1 LDDRDAAVV
10 FSGLLAGAVGVY
22 QTNVRVPVDI
32 APGVARLQLRQN
44 ALLSNAVEIQI
55 AGEGDTPRLLLDAL
69 EPGALMV
76 QAGGP
81 PAMARVRIVGRNGF
95 CGLVR
100 FTVTG
105 LPSGVRASI
114 PVGVPGQTVPLNI
127 WAEPGAPRAEDAAVT
142 VTALSSLGETRQ
154 TLRVTV
160 LPALGDIRFRVV
172 SGGWLSG
179 SSLVSFEVDGRVV
192 FQASGGGPGRG
203 LSFLVADSQSGVL
216 SPVRVFDTWGSEEA
230 VVAMELFLKSLAPG
244 QVVMAA
250 VADDGSLLLTDE
262 TRRVVGET
270 LGSQWIDSLSYQS
283 SWAIVSRVGASQ
295 PIAEGLL
302 LDEVVILDRILT
314 FPMP

>member
-1 LDDRDAAVV
+1 
-10 FSGLLAGAVGVY
+10 
-22 QTNVRVPVDI
+22 
-32 APGVARLQLRQN
+32 
-44 ALLSNAVEIQI
+44 
-55 AGEGDTPRLLLDAL
+55 
-69 EPGALMV
+69 
-76 QAGGP
+76 
-81 PAMARVRIVGRNGF
+81 
-95 CGLVR
+95 
-100 FTVTG
+100 
-105 LPSGVRASI
+105 
-114 PVGVPGQTVPLNI
+114 VPLNI

-192 FQASGGGPGRG
+192 YQASGGGPGRG
-203 LSFLVADSQSGVL
+203 LSFLVVDSQSGVL